1 MNFCSCCWPLH
12 FLSYLFKRLWKS
24 GCVTCGKMSL
34 FCKSSFVMEYA
45 LSGWACEKSIKPIK
59 ACIDFCIHSWLFLF
73 IKSTV
78 WQWPTCWLGNLYVRV
93 DNNNNNKDNTTVTD
107 LSGRVTAVF
116 LTCCFALEVFESNFI
131 LLRSFVYETF
141 QLYLFFP
148 EHTPQY
154 FNHFTNSIMLGEKRY
169 WDEYLLSIS
178 NILRNILANTRIGR
192 LQHYSRVFPGPQI
205 TVLLN
210 C

>member
-1 MNFCSCCWPLH
+1 MRWVDERVKKQSP
-12 FLSYLFKRLWKS
+12 
-24 GCVTCGKMSL
+24 T
-34 FCKSSFVMEYA
+34 
-45 LSGWACEKSIKPIK
+45 K
-59 ACIDFCIHSWLFLF
+59 ACVDFGIHSWLFLF

-93 DNNNNNKDNTTVTD
+93 DNNNDNNNDNTTVTD

-116 LTCCFALEVFESNFI
+116 LTSCFALEVFESHFI
-131 LLRSFVYETF
+131 LLRSFVYKTF
-141 QLYLFFP
+141 QLSLFFP
-148 EHTPQY
+148 EYTPQC
-154 FNHFTNSIMLGEKRY
+154 FNHFTNSIRLGEN

-178 NILRNILANTRIGR
+178 NILHNILANTRIGR
-192 LQHYSRVFPGPQI
+192 LQHCSRAFPGPQI